1 MEPTTDFATFFG
13 HKPELL
19 LTTVDDA
26 GTGSTLDLLE
36 SEVIERRH
44 LLPESVVVPSTF
56 IGE

>member
-1 MEPTTDFATFFG
+1 MTDFATFFG

-19 LTTVDDA
+19 LTTVDDV

-36 SEVIERRH
+36 SEVMERCH

-56 IGE
+56 ISE

>member
-1 MEPTTDFATFFG
+1 MEPTTDFTAFFG
-13 HKPELL
+13 RKPELS

-36 SEVIERRH
+36 SEVMERRR
-44 LLPESVVVPSTF
+44 LLPESAVALSTF

>member
-13 HKPELL
+13 RKPELL

-26 GTGSTLDLLE
+26 GTGSTLDSLE
-36 SEVIERRH
+36 SEVMERHH